1 MAKKNKIKRSLDDF
15 IKRFPELESIK
26 ENMWAVFL
34 EMVKTYENGGK
45 VLVCGNG
52 GSAAD
57 AAHIVAELM
66 KSFMFKRELKGI
78 EKYNLPWISKDDSNS
93 ILNQLEYGL
102 PAVNLCAHIAL
113 NTAFANDVNS
123 DLIFAQQVF
132 VLGKQNDL
140 FIGISTSGNSKN
152 VYMEV

>member
-66 KSFMFKRELKGI
+66 KSFMFKRELKGK

>member
-26 ENMWAVFL
+26 ENMWEVFL
-34 EMVKTYENGGK
+34 EMVKTYKNGGK

-66 KSFMFKRELKGI
+66 KSFMFKRELKGK

-123 DLIFAQQVF
+123 DLISAQQVF

>member
-26 ENMWAVFL
+26 ENMWEVFL

-66 KSFMFKRELKGI
+66 KSFMFKRELKGK

>member
-26 ENMWAVFL
+26 ENMWEVFL
-34 EMVKTYENGGK
+34 EMVKTYKNGGK

-66 KSFMFKRELKGI
+66 KSFMFKRELKGK

>member
-26 ENMWAVFL
+26 ENMWEVFL

-66 KSFMFKRELKGI
+66 KSFMFKRELKGK

-123 DLIFAQQVF
+123 DLISAQQVF

-140 FIGISTSGNSKN
+140 FIGISTS
-152 VYMEV
+152 